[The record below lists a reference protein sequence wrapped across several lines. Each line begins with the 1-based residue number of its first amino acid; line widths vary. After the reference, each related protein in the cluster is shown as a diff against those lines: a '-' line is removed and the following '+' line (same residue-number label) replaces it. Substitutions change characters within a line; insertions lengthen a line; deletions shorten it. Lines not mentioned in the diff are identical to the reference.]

1 MLSLL
6 LKYVSISSVIEKAL
20 NLTADKLVSK
30 YVLLLKIL
38 MDQNISVSITNLLLY
53 MKMYLVFIK
62 GAQ

>member
-38 MDQNISVSITNLLLY
+38 MDQNISVSIKNLLLY

>member
-6 LKYVSISSVIEKAL
+6 LKYVSISSVMEKAL

-30 YVLLLKIL
+30 CVLLLKIL
-38 MDQNISVSITNLLLY
+38 IDQNISVSIKNVLLHV
-53 MKMYLVFIK
+53 KMYLVFIK